1 MKATPKDE
9 RAGGLSE
16 SVEHALT
23 YAAAGVDIDAS
34 DRTKRRV
41 RELARS
47 TFSPEVLTDIGLF
60 GGLFAPKWRDYEE
73 PVLVSS
79 VDSVGTKLKVAFMM
93 DKHDTVGVDIV
104 NHCVNDILA
113 QGAEPL
119 FFMDYLGM
127 GKHREAV
134 ATDVVKGVVEGCR
147 QAGCAL
153 LGGEMAELPDLY
165 RPEEYDLAGMVVG
178 MVDRSQIIDGSGIRP
193 GDVLLGLGSD
203 GLHTNGYSLARKLIF
218 EVKRLTVDH
227 FVEALGCTVGE
238 ELLRPHR
245 SYVKPVLALM
255 KQMVDT
261 HRPMVKGIAHITGGG
276 MSDNIPR
283 ILPEGMCAHIRWE
296 SWPLSPI
303 FRFLQEI
310 GRIEEREMFRTFNMG
325 IGMVVVVAPE
335 EAEVAHRI
343 LEDDGERVYR
353 MGEIVSGERGVR
365 ISDGWG

>member
-1 MKATPKDE
+1 MKMPPKDKG
-9 RAGGLSE
+9 AGKLSE
-16 SVEHALT
+16 STEHSLT
-23 YAAAGVDIDAS
+23 YAAAGVDIVAS
-34 DRTKRRV
+34 DRTKRRI
-41 RELARS
+41 RELVRS

-127 GKHREAV
+127 GKHREDV

-165 RPEEYDLAGMVVG
+165 RPEEYDLAGMIVG
-178 MVDRSQIIDGSGIRP
+178 MVERSRIVDGSKIRP
-193 GDVLLGLGSD
+193 GDVLLGLGAD
-203 GLHTNGYSLARKLIF
+203 GLHTNGYSLARKVIF
-218 EVKRLTVDH
+218 EVKGLTVDD
-227 FVEALGCTVGE
+227 FVEVLGCTVGE

-255 KQMVDT
+255 KQVT
-261 HRPMVKGIAHITGGG
+261 VKGIAHITGGG

-283 ILPEGMCAHIRWE
+283 ILPEGMSARIRRW
-296 SWPLSPI
+296 SWPVSPI

-335 EAEVAHRI
+335 EAEMAHRI

-353 MGEIVSGERGVR
+353 VGEIRIGERGVC
-365 ISDGWG
+365 ITQ

>member
-1 MKATPKDE
+1 MKAPPKDE
-9 RAGGLSE
+9 GAGRLFE
-16 SVEHALT
+16 SAYGGLT
-23 YAAAGVDIDAS
+23 YAAAGVDLDAS
-34 DRTKRRV
+34 DRTKRRI
-41 RELARS
+41 REMVRS

-60 GGLFAPKWRDYEE
+60 GGLFAPKWREYKE

-104 NHCVNDILA
+104 NHCANDILA

-127 GKHREAV
+127 GKHREDV
-134 ATDVVKGVVEGCR
+134 AADVVKGVVEGCR

-165 RPEEYDLAGMVVG
+165 RQEEYDLAGMIVG
-178 MVDRSQIIDGSGIRP
+178 MVERSRIVDGSTIRP
-193 GDVLLGLGSD
+193 GDVLWGLGSD

-218 EVKRLTVDH
+218 EVKGLTVDD
-227 FVEALGCTVGE
+227 FVDALGCTVGE

-255 KQMVDT
+255 KQMADT

-283 ILPEGMCAHIRWE
+283 ILPEGTSARIRRG
-296 SWPLSPI
+296 SWPVSPI

-310 GRIEEREMFRTFNMG
+310 GRVEEREMFRTFNMG

-335 EAEVAHRI
+335 EAEKAYRI
-343 LEDDGERVYR
+343 LDGEGERVYSV
-353 MGEIVSGERGVR
+353 GEIVAGERDVC
-365 ISDGWG
+365 ITQ